1 MKKTSFLC
9 GTVLAG
15 SLALCACSSYQPT
28 KNAWKTTKDL
38 WYTYVS
44 VPARVDYSEKGDLS
58 PRAMALSTCMM
69 GIDVELS
76 RFERTMMNADRA
88 PTREWLDKLF
98 ADYPWV
104 SGFAGVKYD
113 GTLLGH
119 EPGPSLKNLDFIP
132 LLYED
137 KKQNSRA
144 LRGYVQQSPLGP
156 EVMLA
161 APLYDGVDFLG
172 IVVAHFDMRAL
183 SKFSSSPEDLVILSP
198 AALLWPGKYDF
209 AATPLAG
216 VDWETVASK
225 STSGTC
231 TNERGSFYYQIRY
244 LGNLPLIFAVVESG
258 SFPEG
263 NGDVNQGTPFFPQIT
278 EKLPPPPQP
287 ERKKKDDDT
296 TPATPQFGASE
307 ESMDPLSAVDAEIR
321 ATQQPHDIQPGSS
334 QSVLEPGQPA
344 PERKSRVQER
354 ALEGENVQVRRP
366 QRRRLHIP
374 DEALEMPEAPKP
386 EPRPTIQMPS
396 PFGPRPSR
404 PAEDG
409 AAAPADTP
417 ADTAPQATPDAAA
430 PAQAGD
436 AEKAAPAPEEKAAPA
451 EQPAAAQETAA
462 EEKPAAPEEPSRP
475 ATLPGGRPSPFGPR
489 K

>member
-44 VPARVDYSEKGDLS
+44 VPAKVDYSEKGDLS

-104 SGFAGVKYD
+104 SGFAGIKYD

-172 IVVAHFDMRAL
+172 VVVAHFDMRAL

-198 AALLWPGKYDF
+198 TALLWPGKYDF

-216 VDWETVASK
+216 VDWETVARK

-231 TNERGSFYYQIRY
+231 TNDRGSFYYQVRY
-244 LGNLPLIFAVVESG
+244 LGNLPLVFAVVESG

-287 ERKKKDDDT
+287 ERKKKDEDT
-296 TPATPQFGASE
+296 TPATPQFGVSE
-307 ESMDPLSAVDAEIR
+307 DTLDPLSAADAEIR
-321 ATQQPHDIQPGSS
+321 ATQQPHDIQPGSE

-344 PERKSRVQER
+344 PQRKSRVQER
-354 ALEGENVQVRRP
+354 QLEGENVQVRRP
-366 QRRRLHIP
+366 QRRRLQIP
-374 DEALEMPEAPKP
+374 DEALEIPDTPKP

-396 PFGPRPSR
+396 PFGPRTSR
-404 PAEDG
+404 PAEG
-409 AAAPADTP
+409 AG
-417 ADTAPQATPDAAA
+417 DAAA
-430 PAQAGD
+430 PAETPAATRPDATQEAAAPAASAQNGG
-436 AEKAAPAPEEKAAPA
+436 AEKAAPAEKPAEAPEKAA
-451 EQPAAAQETAA
+451 EGQPAAA
-462 EEKPAAPEEPSRP
+462 EEPSKP

-489 K
+489 N

>member
-451 EQPAAAQETAA
+451 EQPAAAQEPAA

>member
-44 VPARVDYSEKGDLS
+44 VPATVDYSEKGDLS

-76 RFERTMMNADRA
+76 RFERTMMNADRS

-172 IVVAHFDMRAL
+172 VVVAHFDMRAL
-183 SKFSSSPEDLVILSP
+183 TKFSSSPEDLVILAP
-198 AALLWPGKYDF
+198 TALLWPGKYDF

-231 TNERGSFYYQIRY
+231 TNERGSFYYQVRY

-263 NGDVNQGTPFFPQIT
+263 NGDVNQGAPFFPQIT

-296 TPATPQFGASE
+296 TPVTPQFGASE
-307 ESMDPLSAVDAEIR
+307 DAMDPLSAADAEIR

-374 DEALEMPEAPKP
+374 DEALEMPEAPRQ
-386 EPRPTIQMPS
+386 EPRPSIQMPS
-396 PFGPRPSR
+396 PFGPRTSQ
-404 PAEDG
+404 PA
-409 AAAPADTP
+409 A
-417 ADTAPQATPDAAA
+417 DAAA
-430 PAQAGD
+430 PAATPSETPPADSGAATAAPAP
-436 AEKAAPAPEEKAAPA
+436 AEKAAPAAT
-451 EQPAAAQETAA
+451 PAAAPENAA
-462 EEKPAAPEEPSRP
+462 EEKPAASEEASKPAPAEPSRP

-489 K
+489 N

>member
-144 LRGYVQQSPLGP
+144 LRGYVQQSPLGS

-231 TNERGSFYYQIRY
+231 TNERGSFYYQVRY

>member
-98 ADYPWV
+98 VDYPWV

-231 TNERGSFYYQIRY
+231 TNERGSFYYQVRY

>member
-38 WYTYVS
+38 WYSYVS
-44 VPARVDYSEKGDLS
+44 VPAKVDYSEKGDLS

-172 IVVAHFDMRAL
+172 VVVAHFDMRAL
-183 SKFSSSPEDLVILSP
+183 SQFSSSPEDLVILSP
-198 AALLWPGKYDF
+198 TALLWPGKYDF

-216 VDWETVASK
+216 VDWETAARK

-231 TNERGSFYYQIRY
+231 TNERGSFYYQVRY

-263 NGDVNQGTPFFPQIT
+263 NGDVNQGTRFFPQIT

-287 ERKKKDDDT
+287 ERKKKDEDT
-296 TPATPQFGASE
+296 TSTTPQFGASE
-307 ESMDPLSAVDAEIR
+307 DALDPLSAADAEIR
-321 ATQQPHDIQPGSS
+321 ATQQPHDIQPGSP

-344 PERKSRVQER
+344 PARKPGVQER
-354 ALEGENVQVRRP
+354 QSPTKRWRSRIRPGRNRVRPCRCPVPSGRVARVLSMRP
-366 QRRRLHIP
+366 QRPPLPPRRPPRTSLMP
-374 DEALEMPEAPKP
+374 DRRPLL
-386 EPRPTIQMPS
+386 PRPRRRAEPKRPRLLPRKRPNRRQRLPKLKRTRQPKS
-396 PFGPRPSR
+396 LPRPRNLQGRR
-404 PAEDG
+404 PCR
-409 AAAPADTP
+409 ADV
-417 ADTAPQATPDAAA
+417 
-430 PAQAGD
+430 
-436 AEKAAPAPEEKAAPA
+436 PAPSGRVTEDARIRHDEEI
-451 EQPAAAQETAA
+451 
-462 EEKPAAPEEPSRP
+462 
-475 ATLPGGRPSPFGPR
+475 
-489 K
+489 